1 MNPLVKTYLQQI
13 EQSIAGL
20 GEVLADSRAEIVRQ
34 QEARD
39 RLQQQ
44 VWSKSKEISVLQE
57 AASDYG
63 ALRQANERYRTRH
76 AQLEEHLRKVLAY
89 TRALAEEVRQ

>member
-13 EQSIAGL
+13 EQSISGL
-20 GEVLADSRAEIVRQ
+20 GGVLAEHRSEIARQ

-44 VWSKSKEISVLQE
+44 VWSKSKEMAVLQE
-57 AASDYG
+57 AAADYE
-63 ALRQANERYRTRH
+63 ALRQANERYRARH
-76 AQLEEHLRKVLAY
+76 AQLEEHLKKVLAY

>member
-20 GEVLADSRAEIVRQ
+20 GEVLADGRAEIARQ
-34 QEARD
+34 QDARD
-39 RLQQQ
+39 KLQQQ
-44 VWSKSKEISVLQE
+44 VWSKSKEMAVLQE
-57 AASDYG
+57 AASDYDT
-63 ALRQANERYRTRH
+63 LLKANERYRERH
-76 AQLEEHLRKVLAY
+76 AQLEEHLKKVLAY

>member
-20 GEVLADSRAEIVRQ
+20 GEVLAERRDEIARQ

-44 VWSKSKEISVLQE
+44 VWSKSKEIAVLQE
-57 AASDYG
+57 AASDYEN
-63 ALRQANERYRTRH
+63 LRQANAQYRGKH
-76 AQLEEHLRKVLAY
+76 AALEEHLKKILAY

>member
-1 MNPLVKTYLQQI
+1 MNPLVRTYLQQI

-20 GEVLADSRAEIVRQ
+20 GEVLTERRAEIARQ
-34 QEARD
+34 KEARD

-44 VWSKSKEISVLQE
+44 VWSKSKEITVLE
-57 AASDYG
+57 GAAADYG
-63 ALRQANERYRTRH
+63 ALREANARYQERH
-76 AQLEEHLRKVLAY
+76 AQLEEHLGKILAY

>member
-20 GEVLADSRAEIVRQ
+20 GEVLAERRSEIARQ

-44 VWSKSKEISVLQE
+44 VWSKSKEMAVLQE
-57 AASDYG
+57 AAADYET
-63 ALRQANERYRTRH
+63 LRQANERYRDRH
-76 AQLEEHLRKVLAY
+76 AQLEEHLKKVLAY

>member
-20 GEVLADSRAEIVRQ
+20 GEVLAEGRGEIARQ

-39 RLQQQ
+39 KLQQQ
-44 VWSKSKEISVLQE
+44 VWSKSKEMAVLHE
-57 AASDYG
+57 AVADYE
-63 ALRQANERYRTRH
+63 ALRQANERYRARH
-76 AQLEEHLRKVLAY
+76 TQLEEHLKKVLAF

>member
-1 MNPLVKTYLQQI
+1 VNPLVRTYLQQI
-13 EQSIAGL
+13 EQAIARL
-20 GEVLADSRAEIVRQ
+20 GEVLADSRAETVRQ

-44 VWSKSKEISVLQE
+44 VWSKSKEITVLQE
-57 AASDYG
+57 AAADYD
-63 ALRQANERYRTRH
+63 ALREANERYRLRH
-76 AQLEEHLRKVLAY
+76 AQLEEHLKKVLAY

>member
-20 GEVLADSRAEIVRQ
+20 GEILADGRAEIARQ

-44 VWSKSKEISVLQE
+44 VWSKSKEMVVLQE
-57 AASDYG
+57 AVSDYDV
-63 ALRQANERYRTRH
+63 LRQTNDRYRNRH
-76 AQLEEHLRKVLAY
+76 AQLEEHLRKVLTY